1 MQTAEFD
8 FVIVGAGSA
17 GCVLAN
23 RLSADGRHRVLLLEA
38 GGSDRS
44 LHARLRVQMPIGYG
58 LSFYDRRLNWMLRT
72 EPEATLAGRSGYW
85 PRGKVLGG
93 SSAINAMVWV
103 RGQHSDF
110 DDWSA
115 LGNPGWAWRDVAP
128 MFQRIEAVQGPQQR
142 ADPLRGPDGPL
153 PISDIAGHVH
163 PLCDA
168 YLQAGEQLGL
178 PRNAGFN
185 GASAE
190 GVGLYEINT
199 RAGQRMS
206 AARAYLWPAMRRP
219 NLAVWTDAPA
229 LRVAFEGRRAV
240 AVYCR
245 RDGVEHRVM
254 VRRELILSAGAIHS
268 PLLLQASGVGP
279 VACLQEL
286 GINIVQANEQ
296 VGRNLQDHLCIDHLY
311 RTRVP
316 TLNQQLGSWGGR
328 VRAALRYAFTRGG
341 PLSLSV
347 NQGGGFIRSTPDSPQ
362 PDLQLYFSPVSY
374 TRTPPGVRPLLRPDP
389 FPGMLLSAQPCR
401 PASRGEL
408 RLRSA
413 NVLDAPIIRPNSL
426 GDPQDLERL
435 LQGALWLR
443 RLAAAPALADVIDSE
458 IAPGAQAQTRE
469 ALIDDIRQRA
479 GTVFHPVST
488 CRMGP
493 DATQA
498 VVDARLRVH
507 GLAGLRVV
515 DASIFPAITSGNTN
529 APTMMVGEKGADLI
543 LEDHR

>member
-1 MQTAEFD
+1 MQTSEFD
-8 FVIVGAGSA
+8 FIIVGAGSA

-58 LSFYDRRLNWMLRT
+58 LSFYSPRLNWMLHT
-72 EPEATLAGRSGYW
+72 EPEATLAGRRGYW

-110 DDWSA
+110 DDWCA

-128 MFQRIEAVQGPQQR
+128 LFQRIEAVQGQTQR
-142 ADPLRGPDGPL
+142 ADPLRGREGL
-153 PISDIAGHVH
+153 VAISDIAGQVH

-185 GASAE
+185 GPSAE

-199 RAGQRMS
+199 RGGQRMS

-219 NLAVWTDAPA
+219 NLEVWTDTPA
-229 LRVAFEGRRAV
+229 LRLVFDGQRAV
-240 AVYCR
+240 AVTCR
-245 RDGVEHRVM
+245 RAGAEHRVAA
-254 VRRELILSAGAIHS
+254 RREIILSAGAIHS

-279 VACLQEL
+279 AARLQQL
-286 GINIVQANEQ
+286 GIGIVQANEQ
-296 VGRNLQDHLCIDHLY
+296 VGRNLQDHLCIDHIY

-316 TLNQQLGSWGGR
+316 TLNQQLGSWPGR
-328 VRAALRYAFTRGG
+328 VRAALRYALTRGG

-347 NQGGGFIRSTPDSPQ
+347 NQGGGFIRSTPDAPQ

-374 TRTPPGVRPLLRPDP
+374 TRTPPGVRPLMRPDP

-408 RLRSA
+408 YLRSK
-413 NVLDAPIIRPNSL
+413 NVLDAPVIRPNSL
-426 GDPQDLERL
+426 ADPQDLERL
-435 LQGALWLR
+435 LQGAQWLR
-443 RLAAAPALADVIDSE
+443 RLAAAPALAGVIADE
-458 IAPGAQAQTRE
+458 MAPGPQVQSRE

-488 CRMGP
+488 CRMGSDP
-493 DATQA
+493 TLA

-507 GLAGLRVV
+507 GLQGLRVV

-529 APTMMVGEKGADLI
+529 APTMMVGEKGADMI
-543 LEDHR
+543 LQDHR